1 MLINFRVQQA
11 LCPITQLRY
20 SCCFFPKV
28 EEKLF
33 MFLLSLVPCCES
45 DLLASSPILTA
56 MATATC
62 LHQGGE
68 LNTKLDTK
76 IWNLFF
82 NANVE
87 AKLMKAQG
95 LHFNKEMV

>member
-1 MLINFRVQQA
+1 
-11 LCPITQLRY
+11 
-20 SCCFFPKV
+20 
-28 EEKLF
+28 
-33 MFLLSLVPCCES
+33 
-45 DLLASSPILTA
+45 

-95 LHFNKEMV
+95 LHFNKEMVRV